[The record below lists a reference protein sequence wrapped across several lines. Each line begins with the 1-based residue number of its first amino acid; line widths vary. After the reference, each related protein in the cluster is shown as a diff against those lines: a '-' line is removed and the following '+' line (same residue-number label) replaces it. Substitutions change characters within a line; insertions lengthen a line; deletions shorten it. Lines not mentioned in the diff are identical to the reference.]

1 MNLTISSTAKARA
14 SRLLLFA
21 PPKWGKTSWAAY
33 APDPVF
39 LMTRGEDGLL
49 TLLSYG
55 RVPETPHFDEEA
67 TRWRGIE
74 EAVDYLTTAKHDRR
88 TLVIDTING
97 AIQLL
102 LEAVCEEK
110 YDGDW
115 KEFEAYGRG
124 INVAI
129 PRAAQ
134 FVEKLEQLRQRRNM
148 SVILLCHSRIKT
160 QKNPSGA
167 DFDQFQPEMPDKI
180 ANHFHKWAD
189 CLLYGG
195 FEVREN
201 KAGQMPGK
209 VKVDGQGIRTIL
221 TGESASHVAGNRYG
235 LPRVIRG
242 GVDARQTWDA
252 FANAMKAARPK
263 QAAVAVQPA
272 APPVEQPAPKVATG
286 ADSKPAT
293 GAAWAKKFEQDA
305 ATALSMADVDDL
317 NDRLNEAG
325 DLLTDAEYKACA
337 DAVQAAY
344 DRAGKVQAG
353 K

>member
-33 APDPVF
+33 APEPVF

-55 RVPETPHFDEEA
+55 RVPETPHFDDEA
-67 TRWRGIE
+67 TRWQGIE
-74 EAVDYLTTAKHDRR
+74 DAVDHLTREKHDRR
-88 TLVIDTING
+88 TLVLDTVNG

-102 LEAVCEEK
+102 LEAVCAEK

-209 VKVDGQGIRTIL
+209 VKVDGQGVRTIL

-242 GVDARQTWDA
+242 GVDAKQTWDA

-263 QAAVAVQPA
+263 PTAAPA
-272 APPVEQPAPKVATG
+272 AAPQADPPAPKVTTAAPPSG
-286 ADSKPAT
+286 WADQ
-293 GAAWAKKFEQDA
+293 FEKDA
-305 ATALSMADVDDL
+305 AVALNVADLDALSDAL
-317 NDRLNEAG
+317 NNEADRL
-325 DLLTDAEYKACA
+325 TDDEYKRCVEALKA
-337 DAVQAAY
+337 GY
-344 DRAGKVQAG
+344 GKVPAA

>member
-263 QAAVAVQPA
+263 QAAAAQPVAEPA
-272 APPVEQPAPKVATG
+272 APKVTAAATKPPAAGAESPFVIEFGNRVGLALSIADLDEIDTELEETG
-286 ADSKPAT
+286 DRLTDSEYARAREIL
-293 GAAWAKKFEQDA
+293 GAAYAKFP
-305 ATALSMADVDDL
+305 
-317 NDRLNEAG
+317 
-325 DLLTDAEYKACA
+325 
-337 DAVQAAY
+337 
-344 DRAGKVQAG
+344 AGK
-353 K
+353 